1 MSSNYSENAAFQANY
16 FFKNAFE
23 KYTNSIQEFM
33 FWHRGLFLP
42 PHKKEQYIQ
51 QFMEEEQ
58 RRFYIEGVFSLPS
71 VQFAITTRCT
81 LRCRDCS
88 VMIPHFGRDSHE
100 HLDLTFL
107 QFQRDFDSLLNSVDH
122 IGTVLFLGGEPLL
135 NKDLPQMLD
144 YAAGKN
150 KVDFVNVVTNCT
162 KMPSTKLLDAVASFR
177 HKVFFGLSNY
187 SANSSLLSVLKREEL
202 IETLK
207 KRGIKHTLDTGNQ
220 KWFKYELIKCNYS
233 AAQLKSVFSGCIW
246 HHCFFVLDG
255 TLAVCPRS
263 LIGHTLG
270 AFELGV
276 NDAISLR
283 MSSSEEIRAGLVRF
297 YEKDTFEACQYCRYA
312 GVTGPAV
319 QLE

>member
-1 MSSNYSENAAFQANY
+1 MSKNNSENAAFQANY
-16 FFKNAFE
+16 FLKNAFE

-58 RRFYIEGVFSLPS
+58 RRYYIEGVFSLPS

-100 HLDLTFL
+100 HFDLTFL

-122 IGTVLFLGGEPLL
+122 IGTVFFLGGEPLL

-144 YAAGKN
+144 YVAGKN
-150 KVDFVNVVTNCT
+150 KVGLVSIVTNCT
-162 KMPSTKLLDAVASFR
+162 IVPSEKLLDVMANFR
-177 HKVFFGLSNY
+177 NKVFFGLSNY
-187 SANSSLLSVLKREEL
+187 STNSSLLPVLKRGEI
-202 IETLK
+202 IETL
-207 KRGIKHTLDTGNQ
+207 RHHGIKHTLDTGNQ
-220 KWFKYELIKCNYS
+220 KWFKYELKKCNYN
-233 AAQLKSVFSGCIW
+233 AGQLKSIFSGCIW
-246 HHCFFVLDG
+246 HHCLYVLDG
-255 TLAVCPRS
+255 TLSVCPRS

-276 NDAISLR
+276 NDAIPLR
-283 MSSSEEIRAGLVRF
+283 KSNREEIRAGLVRF
-297 YEKDTFEACQYCRYA
+297 YEKDTLEACRYCRYV
-312 GVTGPAV
+312 GVTEPAT
-319 QLE
+319 QL